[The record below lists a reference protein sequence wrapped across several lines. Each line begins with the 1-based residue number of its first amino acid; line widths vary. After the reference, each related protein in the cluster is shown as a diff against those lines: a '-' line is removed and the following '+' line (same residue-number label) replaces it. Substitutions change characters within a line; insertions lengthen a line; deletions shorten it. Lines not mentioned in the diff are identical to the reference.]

1 MANIATA
8 QPVPQTSAEYEAAFE
23 RLMMEAE
30 NINERMR
37 QDRSE
42 IERLKAE
49 TKIIQDETRALL
61 AGMGATV

>member
-1 MANIATA
+1 MMESVSA
-8 QPVPQTSAEYEAAFE
+8 QPAPQTAAEYEAAFE

-30 NINERMR
+30 IINERMR

-49 TKIIQDETRALL
+49 TKVIQDETRTLL
-61 AGMGATV
+61 AGMGAKV